1 MRNAPLKLLLCD
13 SVIVIESFRLNLW
26 KSLVNRFVVHITPAI
41 MDESQFF
48 ADADLKK
55 HYLDLRELIRNK
67 IILIETPNIDEVQA
81 VFRKAHE
88 LKLEIHLGEAQSLAV
103 LGRSSINQFFC
114 TADRGAVI
122 ISHALNIMDR
132 VLSLEKCLTGQR
144 AVNLPDFLSE
154 KFMHRWKAEAIQKV

>member
-1 MRNAPLKLLLCD
+1 
-13 SVIVIESFRLNLW
+13 
-26 KSLVNRFVVHITPAI
+26 VNQFVVHITPAI
-41 MDESQFF
+41 MDESQFY

-55 HYLDLRELIRNK
+55 HYLNLIELIRNRT
-67 IILIETPNIDEVQA
+67 ILLETPNINEVQA

-88 LKLEIHLGEAQSLAV
+88 LKLEIHIGEVESLAV
-103 LGRSSINQFFC
+103 LSKSSINHFFC

-144 AVNLPDFLSE
+144 VVNLPDFLSE
-154 KFMHRWKAEAIQKV
+154 KFMRRWKAEAIQKV